1 MVPLIFS
8 QAIVIFVDLFE
19 FVESYIVVDVPN
31 LVPKISSPKS
41 DIVIYGF
48 VYFNGIYISEAFLFN
63 ASSFAS
69 SIEIAKSIP
78 SFSADTL

>member
-41 DIVIYGF
+41 DIVI
-48 VYFNGIYISEAFLFN
+48 
-63 ASSFAS
+63 SFAS